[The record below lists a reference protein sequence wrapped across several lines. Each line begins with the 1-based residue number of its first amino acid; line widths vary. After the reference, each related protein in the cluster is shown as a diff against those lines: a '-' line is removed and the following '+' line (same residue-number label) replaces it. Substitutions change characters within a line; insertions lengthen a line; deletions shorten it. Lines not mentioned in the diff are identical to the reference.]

1 MQLPKPRA
9 VVAFSTMWHSTERL
23 AEALADGIR
32 SAGVEVKVMDLH
44 VNDRSAVMTEVANC
58 GLMGVRRADHE
69 QSGVPGHG
77 GHPLLCEGTAPEEQD
92 RLRLRFLRL
101 ERGGR
106 QADRRRADRDGA
118 EQPCE
123 LFQVKYMPT
132 AEDMKRM
139 FENGEKLGRLL
150 LERVK

>member
-1 MQLPKPRA
+1 MKT
-9 VVAFSTMWHSTERL
+9 VASSAQMILTAISRTSAHREPD
-23 AEALADGIR
+23 AHGDACAQGDG
-32 SAGVEVKVMDLH
+32 
-44 VNDRSAVMTEVANC
+44 DRDQA
-58 GLMGVRRADHE
+58 RFDRADDAGKQIAAE
-69 QSGVPGHG
+69 
-77 GHPLLCEGTAPEEQD
+77 LTAM
-92 RLRLRFLRL
+92 
-101 ERGGR
+101 
-106 QADRRRADRDGA
+106 GA